1 MMGYER
7 WAVENNYGM
16 RCPGTEGI
24 FSAVKRNFGENTVS
38 RSIEGRLVEGYK
50 RFWVYDEM
58 REYGEKLMSDALN
71 K

>member
-24 FSAVKRNFGENTVS
+24 FSAVKRNFGEHVA
-38 RSIEGRLVEGYK
+38 EHPVG
-50 RFWVYDEM
+50 FPD
-58 REYGEKLMSDALN
+58 KLLYQ
-71 K
+71 KQLHPVLK